1 MKFIETAWVQLSSQG
16 STPSEKTKSYTQKV
30 VKLENVTTHD
40 VHYITKADLVSALGS
55 TDRGSRF
62 VNRKRDHV
70 VHCEWATGP
79 ARSPDGQLRQ
89 CSWAKVVED
98 PETGLTLVGCQM

>member
-1 MKFIETAWVQLSSQG
+1 MKFVEITWMKLPSQDATG
-16 STPSEKTKSYTQKV
+16 SQQTKSYTQKV

-40 VHYITKADLVSALGS
+40 VHYITKADLVSALGG
-55 TDRGSRF
+55 TDRASRF

-98 PETGLTLVGCQM
+98 PETGLTLVECQM